1 MVYLHGSASG
11 PLVFCETARS
21 GNNLSLTL
29 IQAFETLFFS
39 SVRAFVL
46 SCSILFCAAWMLSL
60 GDLLFSGEVTKPAQS
75 VNRDSRKEVKIKGR
89 KDNETTF

>member
-1 MVYLHGSASG
+1 
-11 PLVFCETARS
+11 
-21 GNNLSLTL
+21 
-29 IQAFETLFFS
+29 
-39 SVRAFVL
+39 
-46 SCSILFCAAWMLSL
+46 MLSL